1 MGRAGVG
8 RRPADRLGAALLDTD
23 LDVVTGQG
31 RTHAHDQCRPFGGI
45 VVPAGV
51 SRCR

>member
-1 MGRAGVG
+1 MGKPGVG
-8 RRPADRLGAALLDTD
+8 RRPAGRVGAALRDTD

-31 RTHAHDQCRPFGGI
+31 RTHARDQCRRFGGI